1 MESICSGLQCSEE
14 WGSITF
20 SLFFRY
26 VPAARRFLLNEVT
39 PVPLRS
45 RRTENIVERF
55 FNGEWSWLTRYLG
68 CLAELFYM
76 FELALLVVLILRN
89 NLWNYSYEF
98 LKVWFT

>member
-1 MESICSGLQCSEE
+1 MESSARDFNVQKSGEALL
-14 WGSITF
+14 

-76 FELALLVVLILRN
+76 FDLGFAGCFKFAE
-89 NLWNYSYEF
+89 
-98 LKVWFT
+98 

>member
-55 FNGEWSWLTRYLG
+55 FNGEWS
-68 CLAELFYM
+68 LADAVSRLSGG
-76 FELALLVVLILRN
+76 VVLYVRTWLCS
-89 NLWNYSYEF
+89 LF
-98 LKVWFT
+98 

>member
-1 MESICSGLQCSEE
+1 MESICSGIQCSEE

-26 VPAARRFLLNEVT
+26 VPAARRFLLDEVT

-55 FNGEWSWLTRYLG
+55 LNSEWSWLTRYLG

-76 FELALLVVLILRN
+76 FELGFARCFKFA
-89 NLWNYSYEF
+89 E
-98 LKVWFT
+98 

>member
-14 WGSITF
+14 WEVLLSHC
-20 SLFFRY
+20 SSEY

-55 FNGEWSWLTRYLG
+55 FNGEWS
-68 CLAELFYM
+68 LADAVSRLSGG
-76 FELALLVVLILRN
+76 VVLYVRTWLCS
-89 NLWNYSYEF
+89 LF
-98 LKVWFT
+98 

>member
-1 MESICSGLQCSEE
+1 MFRRV
-14 WGSITF
+14 GSITF

-76 FELALLVVLILRN
+76 FELGFARCFN
-89 NLWNYSYEF
+89 FAE
-98 LKVWFT
+98 

>member
-1 MESICSGLQCSEE
+1 MESICSGIQCSEE

-26 VPAARRFLLNEVT
+26 VPAARRFLLDEVT

-55 FNGEWSWLTRYLG
+55 LNGEWSWLTRYLG
-68 CLAELFYM
+68 CRAELFYM
-76 FELALLVVLILRN
+76 FELGFARCFN
-89 NLWNYSYEF
+89 FAE
-98 LKVWFT
+98 